1 MEYFWIIV
9 AIVWILGAI
18 LSYRVIEKW
27 GKSTFETV
35 WYSFFW
41 PVMIPL
47 YMIHVWHNRK
57 KNAL

>member
-27 GKSTFETV
+27 GKSTFETI

-41 PVMIPL
+41 PVLIPL
-47 YMIHVWHNRK
+47 YLIHKIHNS
-57 KNAL
+57 